1 MRCSNC
7 NQEGHNR
14 RVCPNAV
21 STNEESRD
29 RVIILRIDG
38 MTQEEQNIMHSELV
52 KLKKRLTSDKAKA
65 TLVEGNAK
73 ELPSK
78 IKALLENQN
87 ND

>member
-1 MRCSNC
+1 
-7 NQEGHNR
+7 
-14 RVCPNAV
+14 
-21 STNEESRD
+21 
-29 RVIILRIDG
+29 